1 MPGTRCGVN
10 ASQLNLGGSGIG
22 SFNDR
27 VRDSIRGGSPF
38 GDLQL
43 QGFINGLFYDPNEF
57 ETRSADEQRQTL
69 NLFADRIRINLAG
82 NLRDYSFEDANG
94 DTVSG
99 SQIDYNGNPTGY
111 TLDPQENISYASAHD
126 NETLFDVIQAKAPA
140 SATIEDRARMQEMGI
155 SLVMLSQGVPFFSA
169 GDDLLRSK
177 SGDKNSY
184 NSGDWFN
191 AIDFSY
197 QSDGWGRGL
206 PPSGDNGSVWDVWRP
221 LLGNPA
227 LMPSEPVI
235 TDTAAY
241 FRDLLQ
247 IRQSSPLFRLQTGDE
262 VMQRV
267 HFANTGVDQIPGLIV
282 MSLDDTV
289 GENLDPNYAQIVVL
303 FNANNQA
310 QTFTLDAAA
319 GSSFALHPV
328 QVDGSDPVVKVAS
341 FDAEQRDVQRARSH
355 DGSVCAERHGVRTSR
370 SRGAARQSE
379 HVAAP
384 LLLHPCALLE
394 PGRQN
399 EG

>member
-1 MPGTRCGVN
+1 M
-10 ASQLNLGGSGIG
+10 NLGGSGIG

-38 GDLQL
+38 GDLQV

-57 ETRSADEQRQTL
+57 ETRSADEQRQSL
-69 NLFADRIRINLAG
+69 NLLTDRIRVNLAG

-191 AIDFSY
+191 ALDFTY
-197 QSDGWGRGL
+197 QSDGWGHGL
-206 PPSGDNGSVWDVWRP
+206 PPSGDNSSVWDVWRP

-227 LMPSEPVI
+227 LMPSESVI

-241 FRDLLQ
+241 FRDLLE
-247 IRQSSPLFRLQTGDE
+247 IRQSSPLFRLHTADD

-267 HFANTGVDQIPGLIV
+267 HFANTGANQIPGLIV
-282 MSLDDTV
+282 MSIS
-289 GENLDPNYAQIVVL
+289 DPADANIDPTYAQIVVL
-303 FNANNQA
+303 FNANDQA
-310 QTFTLDAAA
+310 QTFTLDSVM
-319 GSSFALHPV
+319 GLPFTLHPV
-328 QVDGSDPVVKVAS
+328 QAEGSDPVVKDAS
-341 FDAEQRDVQRARSH
+341 FDASS
-355 DGSVCAERHGVRTSR
+355 GTFSV
-370 SRGAARQSE
+370 
-379 HVAAP
+379 
-384 LLLHPCALLE
+384 
-394 PGRQN
+394 PGRTTAVFVLN
-399 EG
+399 DAE